1 MRAAS
6 MSEGAARGWRWRAV
20 ALSLAAGLVHIFVSP
35 LYFAQWIGYGA
46 FFVTVAA
53 LQGIGAMALVAGPPH
68 RFFYWAGIVGNGGVV
83 LMWVITRTVGIP
95 FFGPAAGEV
104 QPVGV
109 PDLLATLI
117 ELALIVH
124 LAVLVT
130 RFGELKQ
137 QPLVE

>member
-1 MRAAS
+1 MGAAS
-6 MSEGAARGWRWRAV
+6 IPKSAARAWRWRAV
-20 ALSLAAGLVHIFVSP
+20 ALSMAAGLVHILVSP
-35 LYFAQWIGYGA
+35 VYFAQWIGYGA

-53 LQGIGAMALVAGPPH
+53 LQGIGAMALTAGRPH

-130 RFGELKQ
+130 RFGELNE